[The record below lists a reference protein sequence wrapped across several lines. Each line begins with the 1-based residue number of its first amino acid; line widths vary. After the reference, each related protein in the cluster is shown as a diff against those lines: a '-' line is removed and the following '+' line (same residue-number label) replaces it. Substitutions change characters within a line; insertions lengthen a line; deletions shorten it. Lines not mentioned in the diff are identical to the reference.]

1 MLHGASVTS
10 GMGLNWHHA
19 SDGSRLARA
28 LASSQVG
35 PLRCV
40 HLEVHMG
47 GKQKTGSRPAY
58 KRRIVLYD
66 LNDME
71 REALKQAAD
80 KDAKTISRWVADAVR
95 ERLRNR
101 K

>member
-1 MLHGASVTS
+1 
-10 GMGLNWHHA
+10 
-19 SDGSRLARA
+19 
-28 LASSQVG
+28 
-35 PLRCV
+35 
-40 HLEVHMG
+40 MG

-95 ERLRNR
+95 ERLRTR

>member
-1 MLHGASVTS
+1 
-10 GMGLNWHHA
+10 
-19 SDGSRLARA
+19 
-28 LASSQVG
+28 
-35 PLRCV
+35 
-40 HLEVHMG
+40 MG

-80 KDAKTISRWVADAVR
+80 AVR
-95 ERLRNR
+95 ERLRTR

>member
-1 MLHGASVTS
+1 
-10 GMGLNWHHA
+10 
-19 SDGSRLARA
+19 
-28 LASSQVG
+28 
-35 PLRCV
+35 
-40 HLEVHMG
+40 MG

-80 KDAKTISRWVADAVR
+80 ADAKTISRWVADAVR
-95 ERLRNR
+95 ERLRTR